1 MTRRPLPAPAILVLV
16 SVLLLA
22 SGGCGIPGPAPREMP
37 PGDAT
42 WDERVSFWLARA
54 DRAEE
59 ALADLEK
66 AAESGDPHLVLLA
79 GKAAEALDRPGK
91 AAAWYRA
98 HLAAHP
104 RDREVAIALGK
115 LLGTLGRPREAL
127 AVLEPLVGPDPRVLN
142 LAGYS
147 ALLAGDRERARAYLA
162 RSIETARDLGRDYAP
177 PHYHMGLLLHAE
189 GREEEALEEF
199 LAATRA
205 NPDHLEGWYQA
216 LGAAERLGRDDVA
229 ARARREFARLYEAR
243 LREQG
248 AFEEPGSGEPPL
260 ERDTGVEWRPLLEEL
275 PAEVRFPAGSTLA
288 FACLAPA
295 GGKARFV
302 VTAGGRTLLDVVH
315 EGGAERGI
323 FVPHEVTVPGG
334 DGEVMVRF
342 ETRAA
347 GFLAGFL
354 RRPAPAGSGF
364 SVPRVLADPA
374 RRSADPRPNVLL
386 VSLDTAR
393 ADRLGCYGNP
403 RPVTPHLDAL
413 ARDGVRFARA
423 EAASN
428 WTLPSHYSL
437 FSGYT
442 PAAHGV
448 LPDLGA
454 FHGYL
459 HPDQRLN
466 VRGSGRETMLAEAL
480 RERGFRTVAITENAW
495 VSPRFGFSQ
504 GFDVYRYDG
513 RHSLPGT
520 AVAALAELSRN
531 GSRGPWFLFV
541 HTYAPHQPYHAPRE
555 FRLRFAS
562 PDHVGFAWP
571 LALVPIGEYYRF
583 HTRIFPAAPSDVRA
597 FRDLYDGQLAW
608 ADTLVGQ
615 LLGELERQGL
625 REQTLV
631 VVTADH
637 GEELLE
643 RGLLDH
649 GDTLHEEVTRVPLV
663 VAWPGRVPAGVV
675 VEETVSGIDV
685 AATILDL
692 VGVGDRLGDGRS
704 LVPCWTAAGCGERIA
719 FAEAIGFGGEPL
731 HAAWRGSVKYVVRK
745 TAEGTREMLFD
756 LRNDPGERRNLAS
769 RRAPDLARMRRVLR
783 EHLAAAAKVRGRL
796 GVAEEQV
803 DEETLERLRGLG
815 YVQ

>member
-1 MTRRPLPAPAILVLV
+1 MMRRRLPALAVLFLAALLV
-16 SVLLLA
+16 A
-22 SGGCGIPGPAPREMP
+22 WTGCGEKGTAPRAMP
-37 PGDAT
+37 PRNAT
-42 WDERVSFWLARA
+42 WEQRASFWLEHP
-54 DRAEE
+54 DRSDE
-59 ALADLEK
+59 AVADLAG
-66 AAESGDPHLVLLA
+66 AAESGDARLVLLA
-79 GKAAEALDRPGK
+79 GRVAETLDRPGK
-91 AAAWYRA
+91 AASWYRA
-98 HLAAHP
+98 HLATHP

-147 ALLAGDRERARAYLA
+147 ALLAGDRARARAYLE
-162 RSIETARDLGRDYAP
+162 RSIETARDLGREYAP
-177 PHYHMGLLLHAE
+177 PHYHLGLLLLAE
-189 GREEEALEEF
+189 GREGDALEEF

-216 LGAAERLGRDDVA
+216 LGAAERLGRTDVA

-243 LREQG
+243 LRREG
-248 AFEEPGSGEPPL
+248 AFEEPPGESPPV
-260 ERDTGVEWRPLLEEL
+260 ERDTGVEWRPLLEDL
-275 PAEVRFPAGSTLA
+275 PAELRVPAGSTLV

-295 GGKARFV
+295 GNRARFL
-302 VTAGGRTLLDVVH
+302 VTAGGRTVLDVVH
-315 EGGAERGI
+315 AGDASRGV
-323 FVPHEVTVPGG
+323 FVPHEVTLPGG
-334 DGEVMVRF
+334 TGDTSVRF
-342 ETRAA
+342 EVRAA
-347 GFLAGFL
+347 GFLAGLL
-354 RRPAPAGSGF
+354 RRPAPAGAGF
-364 SVPRVLADPA
+364 SVPRVLPDPA
-374 RRSADPRPNVLL
+374 RRSADRKPNVLL

-403 RPVTPHLDAL
+403 RPVTPRLDAL
-413 ARDGVRFARA
+413 AREGARFARA

-459 HPDQRLN
+459 HPDQRLR
-466 VRGSGRETMLAEAL
+466 VRGSGRETMLAEVL
-480 RERGFRTVAITENAW
+480 REHGFRTVAVTENAW

-520 AVAALAELSRN
+520 AAASLAELARH
-531 GSRGPWFLFV
+531 GGRGPWFLFV

-555 FRLRFAS
+555 FRLRFAAA
-562 PDHVGFAWP
+562 DHVGFAWP
-571 LALVPIGEYYRF
+571 EALVPIGEYYRF
-583 HTRIFPAAPSDVRA
+583 HTRIFPAAPSDARA

-608 ADTLVGQ
+608 ADTLVGS
-615 LLGELERQGL
+615 LLDELDRQGL

-637 GEELLE
+637 GEELFE

-649 GDTLHEEVTRVPLV
+649 GDTLFEEVTRVPLIV
-663 VAWPGRVPAGVV
+663 SWPGRVPAGKV

-685 AATILDL
+685 PATVLDL
-692 VGVGDRLGDGRS
+692 VGVADRLGDGRS
-704 LVPCWTAAGCGERIA
+704 LVPCWSGAGCGSRPV

-731 HAAWRGSVKYVVRK
+731 HAAWRGSLKYVARE
-745 TAEGTREMLFD
+745 TAGGTRELLFD
-756 LRNDPGERRNLAS
+756 LRDDPGERRDLA
-769 RRAPDLARMRRVLR
+769 RRRPRDLARMRELVRD
-783 EHLAAAAKVRGRL
+783 HLAAAAKTRSRL